1 MTIQKSG
8 SRILWYECAGF
19 GLLLGLSWFN
29 ELGNLP
35 HWLFGDQIHVVDWRD
50 SAVESILIL
59 FVWWI
64 VYAFT
69 RRLVARL
76 HYLEGL
82 LRVCAWC
89 RKVGHNGEWMRL
101 EEYFVRG
108 FKIETTHGMCPDCLK
123 KMEDD
128 TVEFLRKREQAS
140 SNTSEATEP
149 ASLTLSE
156 PLPQPV
162 SEP

>member
-8 SRILWYECAGF
+8 SRVLWYECAGF
-19 GLLLGLSWFN
+19 GLLLGLSWLN

-35 HWLFGDQIHVVDWRD
+35 RWLLGDQIHVVDWRD
-50 SAVESILIL
+50 SALLSILIL

-64 VYAFT
+64 VYALT
-69 RRLVARL
+69 RRLLARL
-76 HYLEGL
+76 HYLEGM

-108 FKIETTHGMCPDCLK
+108 FEIETTHGMCPDCMK
-123 KMEDD
+123 KMEED
-128 TVEFLRKREQAS
+128 TAEFYRKQVQAS
-140 SNTSEATEP
+140 GKGSEAVSP
-149 ASLTLSE
+149 AS
-156 PLPQPV
+156 
-162 SEP
+162 